1 MHYGSDRPDV
11 LPFNPF
17 KAIIAPRP
25 IGWIGTLNADG
36 VANLAPYSFFNGVG
50 SRPDMVMFASEG
62 AKHSFINAR
71 DTGEF
76 TFSLVTAD
84 LVEAM
89 NVTSE
94 NVPDGTSEFDLAGLE
109 KGKPEVIQA
118 PFVAASPAAMECVT
132 LQAFQINDRHGVPL
146 DRYMIIGEVVHT
158 HIRDDILQDGIFD
171 TASAAPLAR
180 LGYRDYT
187 TITQSWTL
195 RRPDDPQDSGPWGP
209 KPGPKSA

>member
-36 VANLAPYSFFNGVG
+36 VANLAPYSFFNGIG
-50 SRPDMVMFASEG
+50 SAPDMVMFSSEG
-62 AKHSFINAR
+62 AKHSYINAR

-84 LVEAM
+84 LVDAM
-89 NVTSE
+89 NISSE
-94 NVPDGTSEFDLAGLE
+94 NVPDGVSEFDLAGLE
-109 KGKPEVIQA
+109 KGQPIEIQA

-132 LQAFQINDRHGVPL
+132 VDAFQIKDRHGALL
-146 DRYMIIGEVVHT
+146 DRYMIIGEVVRT
-158 HIRDDILQDGIFD
+158 HIKDEFLQDGIFA
-171 TASAAPLAR
+171 TVAAEPLAR
-180 LGYRDYT
+180 LGYREYST
-187 TITQSWTL
+187 VTQSRTL
-195 RRPDDPQDSGPWGP
+195 IRPDDPAGSGPWGP
-209 KPGPKSA
+209 RGV

>member
-1 MHYGSDRPDV
+1 MHYGSDRSDL

-25 IGWIGTLNADG
+25 IGWIGTLNKDG

-50 SRPDMVMFASEG
+50 SAPDMVMFASEG
-62 AKHSFINAR
+62 EKHSHINAR

-84 LVEAM
+84 LVDAM
-89 NVTSE
+89 NISSE
-94 NVPDGTSEFDLAGLE
+94 NVPDGISEFDLAGLE
-109 KGKPEVIQA
+109 KGQPVDIRA

-132 LQAFQINDRHGVPL
+132 IDAFQIKDRRGELL
-146 DRYMIIGEVVHT
+146 DRYMIIGEVVRT
-158 HIRDDILQDGIFD
+158 HIKDEFLQDGIFD
-171 TASAAPLAR
+171 TVAATPLAR
-180 LGYRDYT
+180 LGYREYT

-195 RRPDDPQDSGPWGP
+195 HRPDDPVGLKG
-209 KPGPKSA
+209 